1 MLILAEA
8 LLLKSGLKSLLLNL
22 IIVDEAM
29 HQAQFRKEAAART

>member
-8 LLLKSGLKSLLLNL
+8 LRLKSGLKSLLLNL

-29 HQAQFRKEAAART
+29 HQAQFTKAAKART

>member
-8 LLLKSGLKSLLLNL
+8 LRVKSGLQLLLSNL